1 MSKYSTNS
9 TQFKESGLL
18 VAALIEMGFTV
29 DQIEV
34 NQTAQQLFDYH
45 GRATKYLDQTGDKA
59 EIIIR
64 RQHVGSA
71 ANDIGFRRN
80 ENGRFE
86 AIISAFDSGSNRY
99 NSEWLGKLT
108 GAYARQGV
116 IAKMLKQGYRY
127 AGPKKVGNRTE
138 LSFVTNKA

>member
-1 MSKYSTNS
+1 V

-18 VAALIEMGFTV
+18 VAALIEMGFARE
-29 DQIEV
+29 QIEV
-34 NQTAQQLFDYH
+34 NQTAKQLFDYH
-45 GRATKYLDQTGDKA
+45 GCATKYLDATGDKA

-86 AIISAFDSGSNRY
+86 AIISAFDSGSNCY

-116 IAKMLKQGYRY
+116 IAKMQKQGYRY
-127 AGPKKVGNRTE
+127 VPDSARKNGKTE
-138 LSFVTNKA
+138 LVFVQA